1 MNTTTTPAPRQLPAG
16 ACIEHALQSVR
27 KNIGFAFRISWPW
40 YVALAVIYIAVIAFT
55 DYAVAGGIDV
65 HPGIIIPIAFLL
77 VLLSMLAFAS
87 IAVNWHRYILL
98 DQVPVGVE
106 LFRLDSL
113 TWRYFGN
120 VLLIGLIVGIGLA
133 IFMLLL
139 QVFASLSTITS
150 IASLFI
156 GLAGIVAFAI
166 SVYRLSIKLP
176 AVAIGRRDFS
186 LGQAWTAT
194 SGNKQP
200 IFFVILIQFLLAVA
214 VAIVFFI
221 LEFASA
227 YVEPILGLIVSQ
239 LIQLFVG
246 WLLAIF
252 GITILTSFYGFF
264 VEGRDF

>member
-1 MNTTTTPAPRQLPAG
+1 MNTTGNPVPRRLPAG
-16 ACIEHALQSVR
+16 ACLEHALQSVH
-27 KNIGFAFRISWPW
+27 KNIGYAFRISWPW
-40 YVALAVIYIAVIAFT
+40 YAVLAVVNIAVIALSG
-55 DYAVAGGIDV
+55 YALAGGIEV
-65 HPGIIIPIAFLL
+65 HPGIVFPIIFL
-77 VLLSMLAFAS
+77 VLLLTMLAFAS

-98 DQVPVGVE
+98 DQVPIGAE
-106 LFRLDSL
+106 LFRLDGL

-120 VLLIGLIVGIGLA
+120 ILLIGLTAGIGLV
-133 IFMLLL
+133 IFMLVL
-139 QVFASLSTITS
+139 QAFASLSAITA

-166 SVYRLSIKLP
+166 AIYRLSIKLP

-214 VAIVFFI
+214 VGIVFFM
-221 LEFASA
+221 LNFALA
-227 YVEPILGLIVSQ
+227 YVDPILGLIVSQ
-239 LIQLFVG
+239 LIQVFVG

-252 GITILTSFYGFF
+252 GITILTSLYGFF
-264 VEGRDF
+264 AEGRDF